1 MEFPIEPQPK
11 AQIQPKVDNEQDEPF
26 KAKAIAVLNWLWA
39 FLKSPVFLKNTGVLI
54 LFLVLSFILLSF
66 GLKVFTNH
74 NKSIQVENYKGL
86 DIEKAMRKAK
96 SSGFTMVIL
105 DSIGVP
111 GKTPN
116 QIFQQ
121 YPAPLSSVKKGRTI
135 YVSIY
140 GNKMVT
146 RTLPNFLGNDNYDNY
161 ARNLDALNFI
171 PLIKEKKFNAKLQEN
186 TVLSVWHK
194 GKKLTGN
201 DLRKGIKGQEG
212 DTIECVVT
220 TRLSTTVSVP
230 NLVCL
235 NYKAAQFLLSNYELS
250 IGQVHGDVIDQNT
263 AFVWKQIPAF
273 QQGRRIL
280 KGLRIEVYL
289 TDDKPLSCD

>member
-11 AQIQPKVDNEQDEPF
+11 TPTQPEVNNEQDESF
-26 KAKAIAVLNWLWA
+26 KSKAAALLNWLWA

-54 LFLVLSFILLSF
+54 GFLILSFIVLSF
-66 GLKVFTNH
+66 GLKIFTNH

-86 DIEKAMRKAK
+86 DIKDAIRKAK
-96 SSGFTMVIL
+96 NSGFTMVIL

-111 GKTPN
+111 GETPN

-121 YPAPLSSVKKGRTI
+121 YPDPLSSVKKGRTV

-146 RTLPNFLGNDNYDNY
+146 KTLPNFLGNDNYDNY
-161 ARNLDALNFI
+161 ARRLSALKFI
-171 PLIKEKKFNAKLQEN
+171 PLIKEKKFDAKLQEN

-194 GKKLTGN
+194 GKELIGN
-201 DLRKGIKGQEG
+201 DLRKGIKGHQG
-212 DTIECVVT
+212 DTIKCVIT
-220 TRLSTTVSVP
+220 TRQSTTVPIP

-235 NYKAAQFLLSNYELS
+235 DYQAAQFLLSSYQLS
-250 IGQVHGDVIDQNT
+250 IGQIHGEVIDQNT
-263 AFVWKQIPAF
+263 AFIWKQVPAF
-273 QQGRRIL
+273 ERGKHIKKGRQI
-280 KGLRIEVYL
+280 GVYL
-289 TDDKPLSCD
+289 TDNKPISCD